1 MKKILATI
9 LAVAMLATTFVG
21 CGNGGETA
29 STPSDDGGAAAP
41 QNPAF
46 VRFRGGCSRNHGLY
60 RPGAGDFGP
69 GPEQVRGRRLLCGP
83 CV

>member
-41 QNPAF
+41 K
-46 VRFRGGCSRNHGLY
+46 SRLVSA
-60 RPGAGDFGP
+60 RS
-69 GPEQVRGRRLLCGP
+69 RRLWTRP
-83 CV
+83 